1 MGTDR
6 HRRSGASKTS
16 TTATNSSKR
25 TPPAS
30 VDTTTPPGC
39 ISAVFQFFDFHHFQ
53 FPLNQ
58 TNTSTPSSSSSS
70 CGCFKPTHSF
80 LSPRST
86 FVPTTLKGT
95 EAPRNSLESE
105 ESSASVSASLTS
117 TSKGEENLNIP
128 MGIQIKTSGGD
139 MKSKVDTCSEMSNSN
154 SPGTKTPT
162 LVARLMGLDILPES
176 HSPSFS
182 RSDLKPISGRRRS
195 LDGDVRG
202 TRSLPETPRISSS
215 SSRRSDV
222 DLHHRLSLQ
231 INRENMSATE
241 ESMISRLRA
250 LKRKENKHQ
259 DENKSP
265 AGHYARQIVKQVK
278 ESVSRKVGMDI
289 TNTVRNREQAR
300 QELVNQFKYKK
311 ISNSRALN
319 KLAEDS
325 SPGKHSPRLRFL
337 ETKTKDQNSTQPP
350 KPAAPASEINMQKL
364 QPVAEEQDEQQQP
377 PRAASRCE
385 KVKKPRQTSETI
397 RNKQEESFVRP
408 STANR
413 MHIPDKKCKKT
424 PLSNDLL
431 NIFPV
436 KKDPSPPATKIPQKQ
451 VLDAGRPKRS
461 PQLSSCSSQTY
472 NKQEATYVHVPRND
486 NIGDRRNDGTTTTTA
501 TNAATTGEEAA
512 EYQEYIARILRR
524 TGLENETPL
533 SLASW
538 FSPSQPL
545 NPSIFY
551 YLEHLTACNK
561 KTGPGQLS
569 LRCNRKL
576 LFHLIDEILTEFLNP
591 FFNTKPRAISGLG
604 RREYFSNMDGSRLI
618 DTLCSRIM
626 EFPRA
631 DCRVLEDID
640 ALIGKDL
647 PEMKLRTV
655 AEYEEEAEGV
665 VSAVGNGILEALV
678 HETAADLRIR
688 CSGFNFQRLSNR
700 NVERGRFLESHG
712 SFT

>member
-1 MGTDR
+1 MGGG
-6 HRRSGASKTS
+6 GAAKTPQ
-16 TTATNSSKR
+16 TTTSSKR
-25 TPPAS
+25 APPPP
-30 VDTTTPPGC
+30 VDTTAPTGC
-39 ISAVFQFFDFHHFQ
+39 MSAVFHFFDFHHFQ

-58 TNTSTPSSSSSS
+58 TNTSTPSSNSSS

-80 LSPRST
+80 LSPRSA

-105 ESSASVSASLTS
+105 EESSASASAS
-117 TSKGEENLNIP
+117 TSKEEENLNIP
-128 MGIQIKTSGGD
+128 LGIQIKTSGGD
-139 MKSKVDTCSEMSNSN
+139 IRSKVDTFSEISS

-182 RSDLKPISGRRRS
+182 SHLKPITGRRRS
-195 LDGDVRG
+195 LDGDIRG
-202 TRSLPETPRISSS
+202 TRSLPETPRMSS

-231 INRENMSATE
+231 INKENMSATE
-241 ESMISRLRA
+241 EAVISRLRA
-250 LKRKENKHQ
+250 LKRKDQKHE

-265 AGHYARQIVKQVK
+265 GHYARQIVKQVK
-278 ESVSRKVGMDI
+278 ESVSRRVGMDI

-300 QELVNQFKYKK
+300 EELVSQFKYKK
-311 ISNSRALN
+311 ISRALN

-325 SPGKHSPRLRFL
+325 SPGKHST
-337 ETKTKDQNSTQPP
+337 TKP
-350 KPAAPASEINMQKL
+350 PAAAAAASGINMQPQPKL
-364 QPVAEEQDEQQQP
+364 QPVAE
-377 PRAASRCE
+377 
-385 KVKKPRQTSETI
+385 KVKKPR
-397 RNKQEESFVRP
+397 NKQEETFVRP
-408 STANR
+408 SAANR
-413 MHIPDKKCKKT
+413 THTPDKKCKKT

-451 VLDAGRPKRS
+451 VLDGGKPKRS
-461 PQLSSCSSQTY
+461 SQLSSCSSQTY
-472 NKQEATYVHVPRND
+472 NKQQVTYVHVARND
-486 NIGDRRNDGTTTTTA
+486 NIGDRCNDDT
-501 TNAATTGEEAA
+501 TTGEEAA
-512 EYQEYIARILRR
+512 EYHEYIARILRR
-524 TGLENETPL
+524 TGLEKETPL

-538 FSPSQPL
+538 SSPSHPL

-551 YLEHLTACNK
+551 HLEHFTACNK
-561 KTGPGQLS
+561 KTSPTQLS

-576 LFHLIDEILTEFLNP
+576 LFHLTDELLSEFLKP
-591 FFNTKPRAISGLG
+591 FFNTKPWVPT
-604 RREYFSNMDGSRLI
+604 ENCSNIDGSRLI
-618 DTLCSRIM
+618 DTLCSKIM

-647 PEMKLRTV
+647 PEMKLRSAV
-655 AEYEEEAEGV
+655 AYGEEAEGV
-665 VSAVGNGILEALV
+665 VSEVEKGILEALV
-678 HETAADLRIR
+678 QETATDLRLW
-688 CSGFNFQRLSNR
+688 CGGFNFQRLSNR
-700 NVERGRFLESHG
+700 NVERARLLESHG

>member
-1 MGTDR
+1 MGSDR
-6 HRRSGASKTS
+6 YRRSGASKTS

-25 TPPAS
+25 TPAAS
-30 VDTTTPPGC
+30 VDTTATPTGC

-58 TNTSTPSSSSSS
+58 TNSSAPSSSCS

-105 ESSASVSASLTS
+105 ESSASASLTS
-117 TSKGEENLNIP
+117 TSKGEENVNIP

-139 MKSKVDTCSEMSNSN
+139 IRSKVETCLD

-195 LDGDVRG
+195 LDGDIRG

-231 INRENMSATE
+231 INKENMSATE

-265 AGHYARQIVKQVK
+265 GHYARQIVKQVK

-319 KLAEDS
+319 KVAEDS
-325 SPGKHSPRLRFL
+325 SPGKHSPRLRLL
-337 ETKTKDQNSTQPP
+337 ETKTKDHKTQPP

-364 QPVAEEQDEQQQP
+364 QPVAEEQDEQQNQQQP
-377 PRAASRCE
+377 PRAASKCE
-385 KVKKPRQTSETI
+385 KVRKARKTSETI

-413 MHIPDKKCKKT
+413 IHIPDKKCKKT

-461 PQLSSCSSQTY
+461 SQLSSCSSQTY
-472 NKQEATYVHVPRND
+472 NKQEATYVHVPQYD
-486 NIGDRRNDGTTTTTA
+486 NIGDRCNDGTA

-524 TGLENETPL
+524 TGLEKETPL

-551 YLEHLTACNK
+551 YLEHLTPCNK

-591 FFNTKPRAISGLG
+591 FFNTKQ
-604 RREYFSNMDGSRLI
+604 REYFSNVDGSRLI

-647 PEMKLRTV
+647 PEMKLRSV
-655 AEYEEEAEGV
+655 AAYEEEAEGV
-665 VSAVGNGILEALV
+665 VSEVGNGILEALV
-678 HETAADLRIR
+678 HETAADLGLRYS
-688 CSGFNFQRLSNR
+688 CFNFQRLSNR
-700 NVERGRFLESHG
+700 NVERGRF
-712 SFT
+712 